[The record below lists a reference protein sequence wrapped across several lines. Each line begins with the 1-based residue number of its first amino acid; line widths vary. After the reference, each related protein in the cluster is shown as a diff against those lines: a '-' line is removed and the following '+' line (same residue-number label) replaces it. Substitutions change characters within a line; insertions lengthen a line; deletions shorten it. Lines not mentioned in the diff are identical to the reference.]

1 MNETFS
7 EIFKTLWKP
16 VKTGL
21 IGGFCRVVF
30 GSDLCYTFKSELE
43 ISFVFP
49 PRSSAPIS
57 PIVSDASTEKS
68 TNFWSF
74 WPRFARTA
82 TASTRQ
88 LPQCL
93 KITEKVSF
101 NIASEESYVYV
112 FKWTKVDQKCQ
123 KCSILTSFWKCDI
136 FSSFQTMCSC
146 EMILWL
152 FVLPLSRVSKD
163 QFMVFIRPLPDVIS
177 KASFCLITLRKKLEK
192 NQL

>member
-1 MNETFS
+1 MVYNETFS
-7 EIFKTLWKP
+7 LIFKTVWQT

-21 IGGFCRVVF
+21 IGGFCAVVF

-101 NIASEESYVYV
+101 NIASEASYV
-112 FKWTKVDQKCQ
+112 F
-123 KCSILTSFWKCDI
+123 I
-136 FSSFQTMCSC
+136 
-146 EMILWL
+146 
-152 FVLPLSRVSKD
+152 LSRQYFIKNAKIGHFGEFLKTWSLRSKSVTRQL
-163 QFMVFIRPLPDVIS
+163 QF
-177 KASFCLITLRKKLEK
+177 
-192 NQL
+192 